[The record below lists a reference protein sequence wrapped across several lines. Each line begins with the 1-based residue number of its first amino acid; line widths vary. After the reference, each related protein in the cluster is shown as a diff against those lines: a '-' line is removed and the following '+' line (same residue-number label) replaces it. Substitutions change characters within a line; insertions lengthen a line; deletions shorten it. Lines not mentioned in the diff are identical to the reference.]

1 MRKAP
6 AITAAAMLLSVAG
19 CTPAGKDSAEP
30 EAASA
35 DASNAEALPQGS
47 PPAPVAT
54 TGGQAPF
61 AAIVPAESIRLVGT
75 EPFWGGTLRGSELL
89 YSTPENQAGES
100 IAVRRFAGNNG
111 LGFSG
116 MRDGKPFDL
125 TITPGT
131 CSDGMSDRSYP
142 FTATLKLGEEQRNG
156 CAWTDRMPF
165 SGTQTP

>member
-1 MRKAP
+1 MRKAT
-6 AITAAAMLLSVAG
+6 AITAAAMLLSAAA
-19 CTPAGKDSAEP
+19 CTPADKNSAGP

-35 DASNAEALPQGS
+35 DASNAEAPPRDS

-61 AAIVPAESIRLVGT
+61 AAIAPAETIRLVGT
-75 EPFWGGTLRGSELL
+75 EPFWGGTIRGNEML

-116 MRDGKPFDL
+116 TWDGMPLDL

-142 FTATLKLGEEQRNG
+142 FVATLKLGDEQRNG

-165 SGTQTP
+165 SGTESP